1 MNYELTCVESD
12 FQLSIE
18 RQVDDLE
25 LCLRHSGKSVLTTY
39 SQFTPYSI
47 GRPWRLKNSKFRK
60 VDVIAENNSI
70 IVTGET
76 DFFHVEDKFVFKGE
90 QLWINRKW
98 KYNGEKN
105 IVDFVLGTRLAA
117 GNGNREKITIPNV
130 IYNDNPG
137 SSAERLIPH
146 LHKEMDYS
154 LVVEEHRLPIP
165 AVNVEWKELGEFPS
179 LTYFA
184 MPSDISGGHCWSIGG
199 IHNGQNLDII
209 CLSGV
214 LAFNNHKDMV
224 YGGQNHMM
232 EYPFGGYLELS
243 SGFSIEKTM
252 VIEFCSRKEEGR
264 GFSRIVRVGMDLFKP
279 EARPVLSIAE
289 TIKLKKNALINR
301 WRGDQKFGGFAYL
314 PDTPEEGNIYNYR
327 AGYLFGWTGQSLRLA
342 WCALKAGIRDDDKSL
357 LNKGTTVMECF
368 DKAPTFPGVAGM
380 KYHYYD
386 LIDRTWYADAG
397 RRTTL
402 LSSRMAGESLANFAD
417 CMILSRENNMT
428 VKDSWNDTLTD
439 TAKFLCSE
447 KCLTT
452 DGIYPVFF
460 NSAGQANENLIT
472 GGGTS
477 CVTGLIAAAEA
488 TGNAELAERGM
499 KILKR
504 YYELFGETMER
515 PFSRATL
522 DASCE
527 DKESGIYFF
536 LAAYRA
542 FKLTGDSIFAEYAK
556 LAAEWICTYIYLWD
570 VKVRDE
576 SICGKNGF
584 NSVFWPGVSV
594 QNMHLDVFFPAYE
607 IYDFGKITKD
617 EVFTKIG
624 KGVMDAWTHGIA
636 QYPGHWGYPT
646 PGEQG
651 EQFNQT
657 NYYQGPYSI
666 KDWQGG
672 FSPWNPSWIIALVLQ
687 AALKF
692 DNE

>member
-1 MNYELTCVESD
+1 MNYELAGVESD
-12 FQLSIE
+12 CQLSIKK
-18 RQVDDLE
+18 QVNDLE
-25 LCLRHSGKSVLTTY
+25 LCLRHSGISVQTKY

-47 GRPWRLKNSKFRK
+47 GRPWRLKNSKFK
-60 VDVIAENNSI
+60 SIDVVIENNSI
-70 IVTGET
+70 IVTAET
-76 DFFHVEDKFVFKGE
+76 DLFLIEDNFSFTGQ

-98 KYNGEKN
+98 KCNGEKT
-105 IVDFVLGTRLAA
+105 IADFVLGTRLAA
-117 GNGNREKITIPNV
+117 GNGNKEKITIPHV
-130 IYNDNPG
+130 IYNNNPG
-137 SSAERLIPH
+137 SSSERLIPH
-146 LHKEMDYS
+146 LHKEIDYS
-154 LVVEEHRLPIP
+154 LVLEEHRLPIP
-165 AVNVEWKELGEFPS
+165 AVNVEWKELGKFSS
-179 LTYFA
+179 LTFFA
-184 MPSDISGGHCWSIGG
+184 MPSDISDEHCWSIGG
-199 IHNGQNLDII
+199 VHNRQNLDIV

-214 LAFNNHKDMV
+214 LAFNNYKDVV
-224 YGGQNHMM
+224 YGRQNQMI
-232 EYPFGGYLELS
+232 EYPVGGYLELRP
-243 SGFSIEKTM
+243 GFSVEKRM
-252 VIEFCSRKEEGR
+252 VIDFCGVENEGR
-264 GFSRIVRVGMDLFKP
+264 GFSRIFRAGMDLFKP

-289 TIKLKKNALINR
+289 TIKLKKNALLSR
-301 WRGDQKFGGFAYL
+301 WRGNHEFGGFTHL
-314 PDTPEEGNIYNYR
+314 PGTPEEGNIYNYR

-342 WCALKAGIRDDDKSL
+342 WCALELGLRDNDKSL
-357 LNKGTTVMECF
+357 TDKGTTVMDCF
-368 DKAPTFPGVAGM
+368 DKAPEFPGVSGM

-386 LIDRTWYADAG
+386 LIDKKWYADAG
-397 RRTTL
+397 RRTAL

-417 CMILSRENNMT
+417 CVILSRQNNMK

-439 TAKFLCSE
+439 TARFLCSE

-460 NSAGQANENLIT
+460 NSDGRANENLIT
-472 GGGTS
+472 AGGTS
-477 CVTGLIAAAEA
+477 CVAGLIAAAEA
-488 TGNAELAERGM
+488 TGNAELAERGI

-504 YYELFGETMER
+504 YYELFGETMEH

-542 FKLTGDSIFAEYAK
+542 LKLTGNSVFAGYAR
-556 LAAEWICTYIYLWD
+556 LAAEWICTYVYLWD
-570 VKVRDE
+570 VKLRDE
-576 SICGKNGF
+576 SVCGKNGF

-607 IYDFGKITKD
+607 IYDFGKITRD
-617 EVFTKIG
+617 EAFTKIG

-666 KDWQGG
+666 KDWRGG
-672 FSPWNPSWIIALVLQ
+672 FNPWNPSWIIALVLQ

-692 DNE
+692 DSK

>member
-1 MNYELTCVESD
+1 MNYELVGVESD
-12 FQLSIE
+12 CQFSVKK
-18 RQVDDLE
+18 QVDDLE
-25 LCLRHSGKSVLTTY
+25 LCLNYRGKSVQTKY

-47 GRPWRLKNSKFRK
+47 GKPWQLRDSKFK
-60 VDVIAENNSI
+60 SIDVVIKNNYI
-70 IVTGET
+70 IVTAET
-76 DFFHVEDKFVFKGE
+76 EFFRIEDNFSFTGK

-98 KYNGEKN
+98 KYNGEKT
-105 IVDFVLGTRLAA
+105 IADFVLGTRLSA
-117 GNGNREKITIPNV
+117 GNGNKEKITIPHV

-137 SSAERLIPH
+137 SSPERLIPH
-146 LHKEMDYS
+146 LHREKDYS

-165 AVNVEWKELGEFPS
+165 AVNVEWEEMGEFLG
-179 LTYFA
+179 LTLFA
-184 MPSDISGGHCWSIGG
+184 IPSDISGEHCWSMGG
-199 IHNGQNLDII
+199 VHNGRNLDIV

-224 YGGQNHMM
+224 YGRQNQMM
-232 EYPFGGYLELS
+232 EYPVGGYLELRP
-243 SGFSIEKTM
+243 GFSVEKRM
-252 VIEFCSRKEEGR
+252 VIDFCGVENEGR
-264 GFSRIVRVGMDLFKP
+264 GFNRIVRVGMDLFKP
-279 EARPVLSIAE
+279 EARPVLTMDE
-289 TIKLKKNALINR
+289 TIRLKKNALISR
-301 WRGDQKFGGFAYL
+301 WCGDQELGGFTHL
-314 PDTPEEGNIYNYR
+314 PSTPEEGNIYKYR

-342 WCALKAGIRDDDKSL
+342 WCALNLGIRDNDKSMID
-357 LNKGTTVMECF
+357 KGLAVMDCF
-368 DKAPTFPGVAGM
+368 DKAPEFPGVPGM

-386 LIDRTWYADAG
+386 LLDKAWYADAG

-417 CMILSRENNMT
+417 CVMLLQSNNMT
-428 VKDSWNDTLTD
+428 VKESWNDTL
-439 TAKFLCSE
+439 KGISRFLCSD
-447 KCLTT
+447 KRLTA

-460 NSAGQANENLIT
+460 NSQGQANESLIT

-477 CVTGLIAAAEA
+477 CVAGLIATAEA
-488 TGNAELAERGM
+488 TGNAELAERGI

-556 LAAEWICTYIYLWD
+556 LAAEWICTYVYLWD
-570 VKVRDE
+570 VKLRDE
-576 SICGKNGF
+576 SVCGKNSF
-584 NSVFWPGVSV
+584 SSIFWPGVSV

-607 IYDFGKITKD
+607 IYDFGKITGD
-617 EVFTKIG
+617 EVFAKIG

-636 QYPGHWGYPT
+636 KYPGHWGYPT
-646 PGEQG
+646 LGEQG

-657 NYYQGPYSI
+657 NYYQGPYST
-666 KDWQGG
+666 KDWRGG
-672 FSPWNPSWIIALVLQ
+672 FNPWNPSWIIALVLQ

-692 DNE
+692 DSK